1 MKLRTKRR
9 LMNYGRIYNHQLSVV
24 LEAAFEEFRA
34 NFTKE
39 GESLEQSLEALH
51 KLGASY
57 RHFKKFSLR
66 FAISH

>member
-9 LMNYGRIYNHQLSVV
+9 LMNYGRLYNHQLASV

-34 NFTKE
+34 SFVQE
-39 GESLEQSLEALH
+39 GESIAESAEAIEHLS
-51 KLGASY
+51 ASY

-66 FAISH
+66 FAIVR